1 MFSLPKLNVGSLSLD
16 KICGNSFTNIIF
28 GIVLAFLVMVLLQ
41 SLDSEISP
49 SCPMF
54 KSQNN
59 LCLQQMDIINENCLF
74 GLLNN
79 PVVIFV
85 FILLL
90 NCVLTYL
97 VFTIFQKV
105 LNKSNFC
112 EGLTNCVKYPL
123 MSGGNV
129 GGSGFGGSGVG
140 GSGGRQVFMS
150 DSVMDCLGGCP
161 LGFGNKKPTN
171 VKKECNFIDEC
182 MLMKD
187 NMCNINPKT
196 KDSVDFDVKVAT
208 NVDLNDK
215 NDTGSK
221 LVKNIL
227 EQFVPGL
234 LPGLIGTIASKCDDN
249 KCDDNKCD
257 DKKCDDKKCDD
268 KKCDDKKCDDKKCDD
283 KKNKDMLGDNIKNIK
298 HIIDKMKGLIGD
310 EKINMKEFN
319 LDFLNL

>member
-105 LNKSNFC
+105 LNKSNLY
-112 EGLTNCVKYPL
+112 EGLSNCVKCPL
-123 MSGGNV
+123 MGGGN
-129 GGSGFGGSGVG
+129 G
-140 GSGGRQVFMS
+140 GGRRQVIVG
-150 DSVMDCLGGCP
+150 DSVVDCLGGCP

-171 VKKECNFIDEC
+171 VKRECNFIDEC

-187 NMCNINPKT
+187 NMCNMNPKT
-196 KDSVDFDVKVAT
+196 KDSVDVDVDVKVAT

-221 LVKNIL
+221 LVKTIL

-234 LPGLIGTIASKCDDN
+234 LPGLIGTIASKCDE
-249 KCDDNKCD
+249 KECDE
-257 DKKCDDKKCDD
+257 KKCDEKKCDE
-268 KKCDDKKCDDKKCDD
+268 KKCDEKKCDKKECDE
-283 KKNKDMLGDNIKNIK
+283 KENKDELGDNIKNIK
-298 HIIDKMKGLIGD
+298 NIMDKMKGLIGD
-310 EKINMKEFN
+310 GNINMKGFD
-319 LDFLNL
+319 LDFLNM